1 MKKLLYISL
10 IAISTILM
18 ACPYEGEVK
27 LCTYD
32 EALKVDKK
40 LLDIWVA
47 FNEGGGR
54 DEVLIEKG
62 NKAVLLVSHKSYEK
76 GNKLNELQKYRAF
89 STQINEEMI
98 FTIEDEDGKYIYSK
112 YAWTSKNEFYIQFVD
127 DTFIENNFKEDSV
140 TTKNFVDF
148 LSNNIKTE
156 ELFTEKMEFYRKYS
170 PEYHKVKIFMQKSGF

>member
-47 FNEGGGR
+47 FNEEGGR

-62 NKAVLLVSHKSYEK
+62 NKAVLFVSHKSYEK
-76 GNKLNELQKYRAF
+76 GNKLNELQKY
-89 STQINEEMI
+89 
-98 FTIEDEDGKYIYSK
+98 
-112 YAWTSKNEFYIQFVD
+112 
-127 DTFIENNFKEDSV
+127 
-140 TTKNFVDF
+140 
-148 LSNNIKTE
+148 LSLI
-156 ELFTEKMEFYRKYS
+156 
-170 PEYHKVKIFMQKSGF
+170 HI